1 MIIRKTRPDELDLL
15 MKMYEHARLFMAGHG
30 NPAQWGQSYPK
41 RTLIA
46 ADIDSGCSYVCE
58 EHGQIIATFY
68 YKKGPD
74 DTYRRSYCGDW
85 LNERPYGVVHRITSN
100 GTVKGAAS
108 FCLDW
113 AFEQCGNL
121 KIDTHKDNRIMQHLL
136 DKNGFTY
143 CGIIYTDDGS
153 ERMAYQRGCR
163 TK

>member
-15 MKMYEHARLFMAGHG
+15 TKMYEHARLFMAGHG
-30 NPAQWGQSYPK
+30 NPAQWGQTYPK

-46 ADIDSGCSYVCE
+46 ADIASGCSYVCE

-68 YKKGPD
+68 YKTGPD
-74 DTYRRSYCGDW
+74 DTYRRIYCGDW

-108 FCLDW
+108 FCLEW

-136 DKNGFTY
+136 DKNGFSY

-153 ERMAYQRGCR
+153 ERMAYQ
-163 TK
+163 KAE

>member
-41 RTLIA
+41 QTLIA
-46 ADIDSGCSYVCE
+46 DDINSGCSYVCE
-58 EHGQIIATFY
+58 GHSQIIATFY
-68 YKKGPD
+68 YKEGPD
-74 DTYRRSYCGDW
+74 DTYRSIYSGDW
-85 LNERPYGVVHRITSN
+85 RNQRPYGVVHRTSSN
-100 GTVKGAAS
+100 GTVKGPAS
-108 FCLDW
+108 FCLNW
-113 AFEQCGNL
+113 AVDQCGNL

-153 ERMAYQRGCR
+153 ERMAYQ
-163 TK
+163 KAE